1 MISHRIKELRE
12 RNHFSQAELA
22 KILGIT
28 RSSVNAWELGISVPS
43 TKYVIELAH
52 LFSVSSDY
60 LLEIEHKEVLDISGL
75 DDDSVKILT
84 YMACYMRKRQG

>member
-52 LFSVSSDY
+52 LFSVSADY
-60 LLEIEHKEVLDISGL
+60 LLEIGHKEVLDISGL

-84 YMACYMRKRQG
+84 DMACYMRKRQG

>member
-28 RSSVNAWELGISVPS
+28 HSSVNAWELGISVPS

>member
-43 TKYVIELAH
+43 TKYVIKLAH

-60 LLEIEHKEVLDISGL
+60 LLEIEHKEVLDISSL

>member
-12 RNHFSQAELA
+12 RNQFSQAELA

>member
-12 RNHFSQAELA
+12 RNHLSQAEIA

-52 LFSVSSDY
+52 LFATSSDY
-60 LLEIEHKEVLDISGL
+60 LLEIRHEAVLDLSGL
-75 DDDSVKILT
+75 DKDSIQILT
-84 YMACYMRKRQG
+84 DMACYMRKRQG

>member
-1 MISHRIKELRE
+1 MILHRIKELRE

-28 RSSVNAWELGISVPS
+28 RSSVNAWEMGISVPS

>member
-12 RNHFSQAELA
+12 RNHFSQAEIA

-52 LFSVSSDY
+52 LFSVSADY
-60 LLEIEHKEVLDISGL
+60 LLEIGHKEVLDISGL

-84 YMACYMRKRQG
+84 DMACYMRKRQG

>member
-28 RSSVNAWELGISVPS
+28 HSSVNAWELGISVPS

-60 LLEIEHKEVLDISGL
+60 LLEIEHKEVLDIFGL

>member
-60 LLEIEHKEVLDISGL
+60 LLEIEHKEVLDISSL

>member
-12 RNHFSQAELA
+12 HNHLSQAEIA

-52 LFSVSSDY
+52 LFAISSDY
-60 LLEIEHKEVLDISGL
+60 LLEIGHEAVLDLSGL
-75 DDDSVKILT
+75 DKDSIQILT
-84 YMACYMRKRQG
+84 DMTCYMRKQQG

>member
-12 RNHFSQAELA
+12 RNQFSQAELA

-43 TKYVIELAH
+43 TKYVIELH
-52 LFSVSSDY
+52 IFFLC
-60 LLEIEHKEVLDISGL
+60 LLTI
-75 DDDSVKILT
+75 
-84 YMACYMRKRQG
+84 CWR

>member
-52 LFSVSSDY
+52 LFSVSADY
-60 LLEIEHKEVLDISGL
+60 LLEISHKEVLDISGL

-84 YMACYMRKRQG
+84 DMVCYMRKRQG

>member
-12 RNHFSQAELA
+12 HNHFSQAELA

-52 LFSVSSDY
+52 LFSVSADY
-60 LLEIEHKEVLDISGL
+60 LLEIGHKEMLDISGL

-84 YMACYMRKRQG
+84 DMVCYMRKRQG